1 MAAQVPNFALAPA
14 LVGADVIDYSTSAG
28 TKIYKSACEPLPHT
42 FDCSP
47 AGLKVF
53 LADIR
58 DRAITTG
65 WQNIIEI
72 PTDPDDEDVLADLC
86 ESYGLISLEQVRAH
100 AATYVNAQT
109 RAAQNSMQLYQCIM
123 TSLTVEGKAKVELN
137 RIEYTVG
144 LRYSGACL
152 LKVVISLSY
161 IDTNA
166 TTTFIRGR
174 LSSLDSYIRSIN
186 SDVEKFNTYVKN
198 QLDSLNA
205 RGESTQDLLA
215 NLFKGYAQA
224 SDQVFTAY
232 IAKKQDEYHDG
243 NDLEPEHLM
252 QLALN
257 KYQTMV
263 EGGKWNAPTEADSK
277 IIALEAQVKKLS
289 RAPPGKAPVKS
300 KGGNVVSDNLKA
312 GKAYKDKRIKPE
324 WMSVAPKEGEPKKK
338 TIKNKTFWWCPKH
351 NAWVRHPPEECEGK
365 GLGKSEDRKPAAK
378 RGPPQQGSKALQL
391 SKALASIVDQ
401 DEEDE
406 E

>member
-1 MAAQVPNFALAPA
+1 MAAQQVPNFALAPA

-28 TKIYKSACEPLPHT
+28 AKLYRASVEPLPHL

-65 WQNIIEI
+65 WENILDI
-72 PTDPDDEDVLADLC
+72 PTDPNDPAVLTDLC
-86 ESYGLISLEQVRAH
+86 ESYGLITLQEVRAH
-100 AATYVNAQT
+100 ATTYVNLQT

-123 TSLTVEGKAKVELN
+123 SSLTKEGKAKVMLN
-137 RIEYTVG
+137 RTEYSIG
-144 LRYSGACL
+144 FQYSGACL

-174 LSSLDSYIRSIN
+174 LSSLDAYIKSIG

-205 RGESTQDLLA
+205 RGETTQDLLA

-224 SDQVFTAY
+224 SDHVFTAY

-243 NDLEPEHLM
+243 VDVEPEHLM

-257 KYQTMV
+257 KYQTLV
-263 EGGKWNAPTEADSK
+263 EDGKWNAPTEADSK
-277 IIALEAQVKKLS
+277 IIALEAQVKKLT
-289 RAPPGKAPVKS
+289 RAPAKAPA
-300 KGGNVVSDNLKA
+300 KGKVGVDK
-312 GKAYKDKRIKPE
+312 KDKKSPNKGNKNKPE
-324 WMSVAPKEGEPKKK
+324 WMAVAPKEGEPKKK
-338 TIKNKTFWWCPKH
+338 TVKDKLYNWCPKH
-351 NAWVRHPPEECEGK
+351 KAWVRHSPEQCEGK
-365 GLGKSEDRKPAAK
+365 GLGKHPDTKPAAK
-378 RGPPQQGSKALQL
+378 KDSPDSKALQL

-401 DEEDE
+401 VEEDE